1 MQGKDGGA
9 DFRRAIALKPDYAPA
24 ERAAETAGGRSP
36 RPIWMLYAAVLAAM
50 LAAGLFAVAML
61 RRRTST

>member
-1 MQGKDGGA
+1 M
-9 DFRRAIALKPDYAPA
+9 
-24 ERAAETAGGRSP
+24 AGGRSP